1 MEPNLETKI
10 MKTINDIVELKVSLR
25 AKENELQNLI
35 EENELQNLIEE
46 NEMLKTRMSKKE
58 KKRV

>member
-10 MKTINDIVELKVSLR
+10 MKTINDIVELKVSLM
-25 AKENELQNLI
+25 AK
-35 EENELQNLIEE
+35 ENELQNLIEE

-58 KKRV
+58 KKESMRRVV